1 MKTRTFIFSI
11 LIVLASNTN
20 AGLSEWWGKLV
31 SPKEIYLVD
40 GSFSDLYPKPFYKT
54 TGGKAAIIGGS
65 AVVIGAIT
73 YFTAG
78 GGLASAGPISTWVGT
93 QVGMASGVGSGATS
107 AGLAILGGGT
117 IASGGLGIAGGLAVI
132 SAVSDIAIAIAIE
145 GATTPLPT
153 EKASTKYSL
162 FKIAVPYKVGNDGLK
177 KILSDAEE
185 IRERILESDALS
197 SGDALL
203 LKKRYRQAIDSLG
216 FIDESSKTA
225 GYDYLIKAILHF
237 NFMEYEK
244 SRLALEKAEKFV
256 QNNSFVSYLKA
267 LLELTS
273 NNGNSMR
280 LANLYLDQSIALE
293 PSAINPYILKSMIL
307 MDEGMPLNAYLAI
320 RDSEDHVEDNFELN
334 WRGAEIAFH
343 NLKDYTSARQ
353 LYKEALSNTMLN
365 ELESQSKLMIAITY
379 YRENEKEEAKDWF
392 ADAIDE
398 IKDEPRLVEM
408 NVELWKNCIDNTSC
422 SARR

>member
-1 MKTRTFIFSI
+1 
-11 LIVLASNTN
+11 
-20 AGLSEWWGKLV
+20 
-31 SPKEIYLVD
+31 
-40 GSFSDLYPKPFYKT
+40 
-54 TGGKAAIIGGS
+54 
-65 AVVIGAIT
+65 
-73 YFTAG
+73 
-78 GGLASAGPISTWVGT
+78 
-93 QVGMASGVGSGATS
+93 
-107 AGLAILGGGT
+107 
-117 IASGGLGIAGGLAVI
+117 
-132 SAVSDIAIAIAIE
+132 
-145 GATTPLPT
+145 
-153 EKASTKYSL
+153 
-162 FKIAVPYKVGNDGLK
+162 
-177 KILSDAEE
+177 
-185 IRERILESDALS
+185 
-197 SGDALL
+197 
-203 LKKRYRQAIDSLG
+203 
-216 FIDESSKTA
+216 
-225 GYDYLIKAILHF
+225 
-237 NFMEYEK
+237 
-244 SRLALEKAEKFV
+244 
-256 QNNSFVSYLKA
+256 